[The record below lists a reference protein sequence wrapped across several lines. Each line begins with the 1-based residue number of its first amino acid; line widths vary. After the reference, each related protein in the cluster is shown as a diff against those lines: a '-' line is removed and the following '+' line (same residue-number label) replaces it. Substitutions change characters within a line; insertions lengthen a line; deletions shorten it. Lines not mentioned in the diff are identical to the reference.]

1 MLKKQRLLENLHIP
15 LWIIKDTC
23 WMMGFKL
30 AGTIMVWPTLLMAC
44 YIAWISKGNLLSLLP
59 NLAVLCWISANA
71 IWMLDEFYEFGFKW
85 LSLSCFSV
93 GILFTIAYFIKQQKW
108 M

>member
-1 MLKKQRLLENLHIP
+1 MLKNQRLLENIHIP

-23 WMMGFKL
+23 WMMGFKQ
-30 AGTIMVWPTLLMAC
+30 AGAIMVWPTLIMAF
-44 YIAWISKGNLLSLLP
+44 YIAWISRGYWLRLLP

-71 IWMLDEFYEFGFKW
+71 IWMLGEFYEFGFK
-85 LSLSCFSV
+85 LISLSCFIL
-93 GILFTIAYFIKQQKW
+93 GILFIITYFLKQQKW